1 MTSEFEKEFNTN
13 FPGGDHLLITS
24 VQFSSFLFLLFGFF
38 DWPVTG
44 STDIPYADRLD
55 PPHAY
60 TQFNLSSF
68 VDRCVRFEVIEKK
81 EEKKRGTN
89 NNNNNNT
96 KGLCCIRFLIS
107 FIVR

>member
-1 MTSEFEKEFNTN
+1 M
-13 FPGGDHLLITS
+13 P
-24 VQFSSFLFLLFGFF
+24 
-38 DWPVTG
+38 G

-96 KGLCCIRFLIS
+96 K
-107 FIVR
+107 